1 MKGNVAWLFAGTLF
15 ILFFSACIKD
25 TDFNETI
32 QLTPV
37 VELNLIHFNLDA
49 GEFYDAATA
58 TPILTVRDT
67 TELRFLE
74 ESTIQESVIKAEFYY
89 KFTNSISRDFLIDF
103 QFLNDVND
111 TTYTTQAL
119 VSEGSMVSPVISE
132 HFDTLEGDQLLQL
145 FEASKLV
152 LNVTISSSDETVVGN
167 LNMQSKTTYYLE
179 F

>member
-1 MKGNVAWLFAGTLF
+1 MKKNITWLFAATLL
-15 ILFFSACIKD
+15 ILLFSACIKD

-49 GEFYDAATA
+49 GAFYDEVTA

-74 ESTIQESVIKAEFYY
+74 ESTIQESVTKAEFYY

-103 QFLNDVND
+103 QFLNEAND

-119 VSEGSMVSPVISE
+119 VSQGSIVSPVLSE
-132 HFDTLEGDQLLQL
+132 HFDTLEGDPLLQL

-152 LNVTISSSDETVVGN
+152 LHVTISSSDENVVGN